1 MKNIGKKILV
11 FFLALMPCFQT
22 QLMASTGDEPDQIPL
37 KPDPNPNP
45 YPNPHPGGPRAR
57 SRARNTIEVAPSC
70 FYYDGE
76 VSIEAGSNVAFISAT
91 VTRLDDNMQWSDSSV
106 GNTLLM
112 SVSTESGTYLL
123 NLTLSDG
130 RSFYGEYSLY

>member
-11 FFLALMPCFQT
+11 VLLALLPCFQT
-22 QLMASTGDEPDQIPL
+22 QVVAMGNDEPIDIPIGQ
-37 KPDPNPNP
+37 KPTTPPP
-45 YPNPHPGGPRAR
+45 APRAR

-70 FYYDGE
+70 FYYNGE
-76 VSIEAGSNVAFISAT
+76 VSIEAGSGVAFISAT

-106 GNTLLM
+106 GNTLVI
-112 SVSTESGTYLL
+112 SVSEEPGTYLL

-130 RSFYGEYSLY
+130 RSYYGEYSLY

>member
-11 FFLALMPCFQT
+11 VLLSLLPCFQT
-22 QLMASTGDEPDQIPL
+22 QVVAMSNDEPIDIPIGQ
-37 KPDPNPNP
+37 KPTAPPTP
-45 YPNPHPGGPRAR
+45 PRAR

-106 GNTLLM
+106 GNTLVI
-112 SVSTESGTYLL
+112 SVSTEPGTYLL
-123 NLTLSDG
+123 TLTLSDG
-130 RSFYGEYSLY
+130 RSYYGEYSLY